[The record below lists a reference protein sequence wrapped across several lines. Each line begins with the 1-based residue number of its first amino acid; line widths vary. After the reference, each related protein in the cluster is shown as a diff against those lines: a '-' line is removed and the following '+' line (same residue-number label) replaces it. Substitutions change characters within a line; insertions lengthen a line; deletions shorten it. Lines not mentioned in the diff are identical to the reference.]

1 MFDRRVE
8 QIRNEQEA
16 LERAEKQQKERE
28 RAIREKRKLLQL
40 RKKYTAVQER
50 NNKDPRVLK
59 LNAFIND
66 EEIKKA
72 IKSIASGQ
80 PVDFFTPYMP
90 DFDPNRFNESNRPE
104 LKAGAKAVNTWYNED
119 EWGQTSSRTDLVL
132 QMDVTL
138 TLTGRYRVSLEVP
151 NYHKPSKTPYGGSIF
166 SIKETKVVS
175 NPSRAI
181 DFFVS
186 LVTEE

>member
-16 LERAEKQQKERE
+16 LERAEEQQKERE

-66 EEIKKA
+66 QEIKNA
-72 IKSIASGQ
+72 IKSMASGQ

-104 LKAGAKAVNTWYNED
+104 LKAGAKAVKKWYNED
-119 EWGQTSSRTDLVL
+119 EWGHQTSWTDLVL

-138 TLTGRYRVSLEVP
+138 TFTGMYRVSLDVP
-151 NYHKPSKTPYGGSIF
+151 NFHTPSKTSYGGAF
-166 SIKETKVVS
+166 RF
-175 NPSRAI
+175 N
-181 DFFVS
+181 
-186 LVTEE
+186 